1 MLSPKT
7 KLAGRP
13 GADDGNFA
21 NSGIMHSM
29 RNRPG
34 PTRLAPGPEADVTK
48 ALLEDLLSH
57 RPAVEAFVLRLTSD
71 PALSEDI
78 TQETMIRANRKATT
92 YQGRSSTK
100 SWLHAIALNLV
111 RDNYRASIRRP
122 ETPTDTDTLERLAG
136 GGGED
141 GELAHMKA
149 DMSRCIAE
157 HLLMLPE
164 LQYNV
169 VALHDLAGLSH
180 KEIAE
185 DLAISI
191 ANSRVLLHRGRA
203 AFADI
208 LKENC
213 VLTLGRD
220 EVPCD
225 RRQKGEEA
233 SVPVQ
238 ADSNRS

>member
-1 MLSPKT
+1 M
-7 KLAGRP
+7 
-13 GADDGNFA
+13 
-21 NSGIMHSM
+21 
-29 RNRPG
+29 
-34 PTRLAPGPEADVTK
+34 TK
-48 ALLEDLLSH
+48 ALLEEFLSH
-57 RPAVEAFVLRLTSD
+57 RPAIEAFVLRLTSD
-71 PALSEDI
+71 PALSEDLA
-78 TQETMIRANRKATT
+78 QETMIRANRKAAT
-92 YQGRSSTK
+92 YRGKSPTK
-100 SWLHAIALNLV
+100 SWLYAIALNLV

-122 ETPTDTDTLERLAG
+122 ETPTDADTLERLA

-164 LQYNV
+164 PQYNV
-169 VALHDLAGLSH
+169 VALHDLAGLGH

-191 ANSRVLLHRGRA
+191 ENSRVLLHRGRA
-203 AFADI
+203 VFADI

-213 VLTLGRD
+213 VLTFGRD
-220 EVPCD
+220 DVPCD
-225 RRQKGEEA
+225 RRQKGEEV

-238 ADSNRS
+238 VDSNGN

>member
-1 MLSPKT
+1 LV
-7 KLAGRP
+7 
-13 GADDGNFA
+13 
-21 NSGIMHSM
+21 
-29 RNRPG
+29 
-34 PTRLAPGPEADVTK
+34 PGPEADVTK
-48 ALLEDLLSH
+48 ALPEDLLSH
-57 RPAVEAFVLRLTSD
+57 RPAIEAFVLRLTSD
-71 PALSEDI
+71 PALSEDL
-78 TQETMIRANRKATT
+78 TQETMIRASRKAAT
-92 YQGRSSTK
+92 YRGESSTK
-100 SWLHAIALNLV
+100 SWLYAIALNLV

-136 GGGED
+136 GGQD

-149 DMSRCIAE
+149 DMSRCITE

-164 LQYNV
+164 PQYNV
-169 VALHDLAGLSH
+169 VVLHDLAGLSH

-203 AFADI
+203 AFEDI

-225 RRQKGEEA
+225 RRQNGQKE
-233 SVPVQ
+233 SLFIQV
-238 ADSNRS
+238 DSNGK

>member
-1 MLSPKT
+1 M
-7 KLAGRP
+7 
-13 GADDGNFA
+13 
-21 NSGIMHSM
+21 
-29 RNRPG
+29 
-34 PTRLAPGPEADVTK
+34 TK

-57 RPAVEAFVLRLTSD
+57 RPAIEAFVLRLTSD
-71 PALSEDI
+71 PALSEDL
-78 TQETMIRANRKATT
+78 TQETMIRASRKAAT
-92 YQGRSSTK
+92 YRGESSTK
-100 SWLHAIALNLV
+100 SWLYAIALNLV

-136 GGGED
+136 GGQD

-149 DMSRCIAE
+149 DMSRCITE

-164 LQYNV
+164 PQYNV
-169 VALHDLAGLSH
+169 VVLHDLAGLSH

-191 ANSRVLLHRGRA
+191 ANSRVLLHRGHA
-203 AFADI
+203 AFEDI

-225 RRQKGEEA
+225 RRQNGQKE
-233 SVPVQ
+233 SLFIQV
-238 ADSNRS
+238 DSNGK

>member
-1 MLSPKT
+1 MV
-7 KLAGRP
+7 
-13 GADDGNFA
+13 
-21 NSGIMHSM
+21 
-29 RNRPG
+29 
-34 PTRLAPGPEADVTK
+34 PGPEIDVTK
-48 ALLEDLLSH
+48 ALLEELLSH
-57 RPAVEAFVLRLTSD
+57 RPAIEAFVMRLTGD
-71 PALSEDI
+71 PALSEDL
-78 TQETMIRANRKATT
+78 TQETMIRASRKAAT
-92 YQGRSSTK
+92 YRGNSSTK
-100 SWLHAIALNLV
+100 SWLYAIALNLV
-111 RDNYRASIRRP
+111 RDNYRASNRRP
-122 ETPTDTDTLERLAG
+122 ETPTDTDTLERLA

-164 LQYNV
+164 QQYNV

-191 ANSRVLLHRGRA
+191 ANSGVLLHRGRA
-203 AFADI
+203 AFQDI

-225 RRQKGEEA
+225 RRQNGNEA
-233 SVPVQ
+233 SVSVQ
-238 ADSNRS
+238 ADSIGK